1 MRSISDISEGG
12 LGSSGTDGHA
22 NPAGKIFSHRSS
34 REGLRNP
41 LAPSFPVRMKHVGK
55 ELTDIVRSISIGHE
69 KIFIVDVWTA
79 DGWSFSRGCLCPRRV
94 RDFSPAADEI
104 LPKFPA
110 ICDPGAGF
118 NGRVNGFTR
127 VDYARPVADW

>member
-22 NPAGKIFSHRSS
+22 NPGGKFFSHRSS

-69 KIFIVDVWTA
+69 KIFIVDVWMEFFERLSVLTENK
-79 DGWSFSRGCLCPRRV
+79 SLQSCEF
-94 RDFSPAADEI
+94 
-104 LPKFPA
+104 
-110 ICDPGAGF
+110 
-118 NGRVNGFTR
+118 
-127 VDYARPVADW
+127 